1 MGLADAILGRCP
13 EMVKILLKN
22 GADVHAE
29 TRWLGETMLIHEFCA
44 QRLQKIETEN
54 ERAYCPLNSEFSK
67 IKRGCYSLD
76 NLEQM
81 REINKLVMDKKKDN
95 RFIQSDVL
103 N

>member
-1 MGLADAILGRCP
+1 MGGAVIETDALADAIYDRNP

-29 TRWLGETMLIHEFCA
+29 THYEGRTMPIHEFCA
-44 QRLQKIETEN
+44 QELQEIETEH
-54 ERAYCPLNSEFSK
+54 ERLGTA
-67 IKRGCYSLD
+67 RSLD
-76 NLEQM
+76 NLEKM

-95 RFIQSDVL
+95 RFIQSEVL